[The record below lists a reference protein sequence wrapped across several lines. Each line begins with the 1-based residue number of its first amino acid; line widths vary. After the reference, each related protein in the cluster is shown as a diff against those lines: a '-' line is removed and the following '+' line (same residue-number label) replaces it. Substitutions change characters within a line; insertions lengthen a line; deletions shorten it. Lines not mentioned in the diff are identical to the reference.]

1 MDIFKES
8 NDFLIASIDSLQNFI
23 ESNDFL
29 NEYGFF
35 ISYGI
40 LCALVGVAASDKGRS
55 GIIWAFISFFITP
68 ILGGFFV
75 AFMRNE
81 RREEES

>member
-8 NDFLIASIDSLQNFI
+8 MDFLNASIDFLKNFI

-35 ISYGI
+35 IAYGI

-55 GIIWAFISFFITP
+55 GITWALISLLITP
-68 ILGGFFV
+68 VLGGFFV

-81 RREEES
+81 QREEES